1 MRQVIIENIAVSSSF
16 AIKYADSSLNQKTRE
31 WQLDLKRIASN
42 KDTYTVLSSGIN
54 VIQRIERHRIE
65 NVLKTIIQQRSEML
79 QSIRLVDK
87 QGNERVVVRGD
98 GPSRRYI
105 NVRRDLF
112 FKQTKIQRP
121 FYTIGTIHK
130 NKGGDAILS
139 FAMNITRNRVFVGV
153 AVFDIKI
160 DSIINLIHS
169 ENQYLTYNNAYVF
182 NQGNNLVHSRKIHL
196 DKNELKINL
205 AKEVYNTIKNRNMGL
220 KVFENNRRFWALMDS
235 ELLNMAVLSEMED
248 STLERKVFH
257 ASIPFFILIGIFAIL
272 ATLIRKKSK
281 TLRRKGSLI
290 ISDDPSSA
298 IFRKKRSSLEGSGD
312 TGIRIK
318 DLSNFSYQI
327 RQPLNN
333 ILATLA
339 LFQQSQL
346 DKKQHDHISKVSLYS
361 EWILE
366 LLNQITD
373 YAALKRGKLSLESSE
388 FNVRQVLKEVT
399 HLLETETYKK
409 GIHINE
415 VVHFD
420 VPIELVGDATRLRQ
434 VLINLLGNAIK
445 ISEDSDINIE
455 ISASKKRSKQTLLRI
470 EISESAAGIETE
482 FAHTIFAEVDK
493 NMLTSDQIVQGGIGI
508 NITKQLIEMMGGQ
521 IGYSD
526 SAMQG
531 NVFWIEVPLGEAESS
546 REQAANGGR
555 LLGKRVLIIS
565 TNEGNRKTVASTMA
579 AWGITTESK
588 ASYDLT
594 VTTLHRNI
602 DLGHP
607 FDLLML
613 DVSSKTSIEEVI
625 EFLKDL
631 NSHHVIKDTKRIIL
645 INKITTG
652 DEQIVKEL
660 GVLSCLSKPINRKH
674 LKTALED
681 ALTESNYPN
690 EILTEDSKL
699 SSQLTPGDSA
709 SVLIIDPAKRYQQT
723 LSAIVSTAGIESN
736 VATSL
741 KEAVKAIETKNYS
754 MVLIDQ
760 SMPQMNVDEI
770 VRNIRKAEKKVAD
783 KREKTQQGMMKTS
796 IVLIVDE
803 LNEKRQRHW
812 HKIGVDDF
820 IGKPISNDDMSE
832 LMSRWDLLA

>member
-1 MRQVIIENIAVSSSF
+1 
-16 AIKYADSSLNQKTRE
+16 
-31 WQLDLKRIASN
+31 
-42 KDTYTVLSSGIN
+42 
-54 VIQRIERHRIE
+54 
-65 NVLKTIIQQRSEML
+65 
-79 QSIRLVDK
+79 
-87 QGNERVVVRGD
+87 
-98 GPSRRYI
+98 
-105 NVRRDLF
+105 
-112 FKQTKIQRP
+112 
-121 FYTIGTIHK
+121 
-130 NKGGDAILS
+130 
-139 FAMNITRNRVFVGV
+139 
-153 AVFDIKI
+153 
-160 DSIINLIHS
+160 
-169 ENQYLTYNNAYVF
+169 
-182 NQGNNLVHSRKIHL
+182 
-196 DKNELKINL
+196 
-205 AKEVYNTIKNRNMGL
+205 
-220 KVFENNRRFWALMDS
+220 
-235 ELLNMAVLSEMED
+235 
-248 STLERKVFH
+248 
-257 ASIPFFILIGIFAIL
+257 
-272 ATLIRKKSK
+272 
-281 TLRRKGSLI
+281 
-290 ISDDPSSA
+290 
-298 IFRKKRSSLEGSGD
+298 
-312 TGIRIK
+312 
-318 DLSNFSYQI
+318 
-327 RQPLNN
+327 
-333 ILATLA
+333 
-339 LFQQSQL
+339 
-346 DKKQHDHISKVSLYS
+346 
-361 EWILE
+361 
-366 LLNQITD
+366 
-373 YAALKRGKLSLESSE
+373 
-388 FNVRQVLKEVT
+388 
-399 HLLETETYKK
+399 
-409 GIHINE
+409 
-415 VVHFD
+415 
-420 VPIELVGDATRLRQ
+420 
-434 VLINLLGNAIK
+434 
-445 ISEDSDINIE
+445 DSDINIE